1 MKFTPKRIILAILR
15 RIMSENQLKVA
26 YAEYSRLFHPD
37 RGYSKEYFT
46 AIDQDHKDAYGLLA
60 KTIVSSF
67 SPKTITDVGCGSGG
81 LSFALMS
88 QGVSVQS
95 FDFSEASLDLAR
107 SKGVTQA
114 RQLDLIT
121 ARTIGTSSDVC
132 VCLEVAEHL
141 PASSASHL
149 TKLLSE
155 VAPILIFTAAPPG
168 QGGHFHIN
176 EQPQKYWIDLFTD
189 SGMGFDQDAVSGFR
203 RHYNG
208 KMLSDYDLNLMIF
221 RKNAS

>member
-1 MKFTPKRIILAILR
+1 MKLTPKRIIFAILR
-15 RIMSENQLKVA
+15 RTLSENQIKRLYAA
-26 YAEYSRLFHPD
+26 YCRYFKSD

-46 AIDQDHKDAYGLLA
+46 AIDHDHTEAYLLLA
-60 KTIVSSF
+60 ETIISVF

-81 LSFALMS
+81 LSLALIKR
-88 QGVSVQS
+88 GVSVQS
-95 FDFSEASLDLAR
+95 FDFSEASLALAR

-114 RQLDLIT
+114 QQLDLIT

-141 PASSASHL
+141 PASSAGHL

-155 VAPILIFTAAPPG
+155 VAPTLVFTAAPPG

-176 EQPQKYWIDLFTD
+176 EQPQKYWIDLFK
-189 SGMGFDQDAVSGFR
+189 SAGMSFDQDAVTEFR
-203 RHYNG
+203 LHYNG
-208 KMLSDYDLNLMIF
+208 KMLNDYDQNLMIF
-221 RKNAS
+221 RKTAS